1 MDEKSDHWDDQWT
14 MDETG
19 RDSRRGGD
27 QINPR
32 LIINANQRKNEHT
45 DNSSGTTTATSST
58 PPAPMSGKVPSP
70 ISGIHTLSSDG
81 INHTILDNTHQL
93 RHRHQQHLGGN
104 SNGNNA
110 QQQQQQIVQ
119 SQSWDVYGRH
129 SVDHADIAAGIL
141 LPLGV
146 PLHHNH
152 PPRVPNLH
160 SSSLTNPRDETIAA
174 QQRRVRAVSHGS
186 SSSNEHYNYNSHGT
200 NNMRAAPGSAPY
212 PSFHN
217 RTPITTRTT
226 NNNMRVGSK
235 TPESGRLQG
244 SDTISTLF
252 PQQRQHQQQRH
263 YQRISSSDGGRNNN
277 RNHDEMKRGSWF
289 GGSEHDF
296 LQLSAINDE
305 QRSSSTASGSN
316 SSYNQGCC
324 SSSSN
329 PQQQKYSYNN
339 HQRGQHVLP
348 VIPPMEITTN
358 NSSPDTAAPDD
369 GSIHAV
375 NSYPPYGLP
384 KERKTY
390 PFSTNSSSS
399 TPDPTTTTTITPP
412 KQTFIVLGINLTNY
426 TRQSQFL
433 ISAIGTFNFS
443 LLYGYLQELIS
454 VTLCHRKLGLF
465 LALMQFMGYT
475 ILSYWFKRLEGR
487 GGVNSCAGLKKKCSS
502 SPAAN
507 DTESFG
513 RMVRRL
519 SNQQPPP
526 PSSSTASI
534 ATVPLELYIGLSILR
549 AIDLGMTNMAMQYV
563 NYPAKTLMKSTR
575 VVFTMIF
582 GVIVTKKRYGVA
594 DYSIVMLMVTGL
606 GMFMHADAKSSA
618 VFQPIGIIM
627 LIISLLCDGA
637 ISNLSE
643 ALMNQY
649 DVGQDEFI
657 FRLYSIATFF
667 IFIAAVM
674 KGDFV
679 DGMAYL
685 TQPGTLQEMEEGMD
699 PTWSVG
705 GKILTM
711 VLFSTTGFLGSSCSA
726 AITKSFGALTMSIT
740 STARKATTIFL
751 SFALFPNE
759 CTVEHVSGIFLF
771 IASLVAKSLRA
782 SKRGYHH
789 HHNKK
794 VENQAAAIETER
806 LLHARRKSAENAV

>member
-1 MDEKSDHWDDQWT
+1 
-14 MDETG
+14 
-19 RDSRRGGD
+19 
-27 QINPR
+27 
-32 LIINANQRKNEHT
+32 
-45 DNSSGTTTATSST
+45 
-58 PPAPMSGKVPSP
+58 
-70 ISGIHTLSSDG
+70 
-81 INHTILDNTHQL
+81 
-93 RHRHQQHLGGN
+93 
-104 SNGNNA
+104 
-110 QQQQQQIVQ
+110 
-119 SQSWDVYGRH
+119 
-129 SVDHADIAAGIL
+129 
-141 LPLGV
+141 
-146 PLHHNH
+146 
-152 PPRVPNLH
+152 
-160 SSSLTNPRDETIAA
+160 
-174 QQRRVRAVSHGS
+174 
-186 SSSNEHYNYNSHGT
+186 
-200 NNMRAAPGSAPY
+200 
-212 PSFHN
+212 
-217 RTPITTRTT
+217 
-226 NNNMRVGSK
+226 MRVGSK

-244 SDTISTLF
+244 SDTISMLF
-252 PQQRQHQQQRH
+252 PQQQQHQQRH
-263 YQRISSSDGGRNNN
+263 YQRISSSDGSRNNN

-305 QRSSSTASGSN
+305 QRSSSTTASGN
-316 SSYNQGCC
+316 SSYHQGCC
-324 SSSSN
+324 SSSNS
-329 PQQQKYSYNN
+329 QQQRYSHNHH
-339 HQRGQHVLP
+339 HQRGPHQQHVLP

-358 NSSPDTAAPDD
+358 NSSTTTTDPDD
-369 GSIHAV
+369 GSINAV

-390 PFSTNSSSS
+390 PLLLSNSTTNSSSS
-399 TPDPTTTTTITPP
+399 TTPDLSTTVTPP

-475 ILSYWFKRLEGR
+475 ILSYWFKRLESR

-502 SPAAN
+502 SPASSAAN

-519 SNQQPPP
+519 RSDQQSPP
-526 PSSSTASI
+526 SSTASTI

-657 FRLYSIATFF
+657 FRLYSIATCF

-685 TQPGTLQEMEEGMD
+685 TRPGTLQEMEEGMD
-699 PTWSVG
+699 PTWSVS

-789 HHNKK
+789 HKK

-806 LLHARRKSAENAV
+806 LLHVRRKSIENVV